1 MMRKL
6 VALVLASL
14 MVLTLA
20 TTAMAE
26 HGTIIVKG
34 VGPAAQVK

>member
-1 MMRKL
+1 MRKL

-20 TTAMAE
+20 TTVSAE
-26 HGTIIVKG
+26 HGSIVVKG
-34 VGPAAQVK
+34 VVPAAQAK